1 MTLPRVTREPVMVQ
15 TFDIAGE
22 KAAQPAALRFLGQ
35 ANLERSLG
43 EMVKID
49 SRHARPGTKIENCV

>member
-15 TFDIAGE
+15 TLDIAGE
-22 KAAQPAALRFLGQ
+22 KAAQPAALRLLGQ
-35 ANLERSLG
+35 VNLERSPD

-49 SRHARPGTKIENCV
+49 SLHARASPKIENCV

>member
-1 MTLPRVTREPVMVQ
+1 MMLPRVTREPVIVQ
-15 TFDIAGE
+15 TFDIGGE
-22 KAAQPAALRFLGQ
+22 KAAQPAALRLLGQ

-49 SRHARPGTKIENCV
+49 SR

>member
-1 MTLPRVTREPVMVQ
+1 MTLPRATREPVMVQ

-22 KAAQPAALRFLGQ
+22 KAAQPGALRLLGQ
-35 ANLERSLG
+35 VNLERSLD

-49 SRHARPGTKIENCV
+49 SRHARPNPKIKHCV

>member
-1 MTLPRVTREPVMVQ
+1 MTLPRVTREPVMMQ
-15 TFDIAGE
+15 IFDIAGE
-22 KAAQPAALRFLGQ
+22 KAAQPAALRLLGQ

-49 SRHARPGTKIENCV
+49 SRHARPNTKIDNCV